1 MTGCFHIDTKEV
13 AGILKCQNGSRDINR
28 HEELA

>member
-1 MTGCFHIDTKEV
+1 MTGCFHIDTKDV
-13 AGILKCQNGSRDINR
+13 ACILKYQNGSRDINR